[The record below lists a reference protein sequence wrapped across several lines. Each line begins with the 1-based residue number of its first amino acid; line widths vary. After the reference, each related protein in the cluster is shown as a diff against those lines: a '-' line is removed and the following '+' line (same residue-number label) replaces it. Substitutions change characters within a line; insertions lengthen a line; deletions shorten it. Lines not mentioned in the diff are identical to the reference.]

1 MLQHPY
7 SIYNFTVKS
16 YHSDQNG
23 KLTLYSLFQFLQ
35 ECAWDN
41 ARVNDFGYESLE
53 KANAYWVLSRVLVQL
68 DEYPE
73 WKDEISIKTW
83 PKGTDGFFALRDFL
97 IYKNDKIIGRVA
109 TSWLILDRTSKRPKK
124 LDNFNFIHENFLNE
138 SAIDKKPEKIS
149 FDSTLLQIDSRKV
162 YSGDLDVNKHV
173 NNATYVKWIMDS
185 VVTKNGK
192 SEINEFEINF
202 LAELLLNDSFVVS
215 ITEMSNN
222 TQFVVLNHV
231 ENSREICKARISFN

>member
-7 SIYNFTVKS
+7 SIYNFPVKS
-16 YHSDQNG
+16 YHSDLNG
-23 KLTLYSLFQFLQ
+23 KLTLYSLFHFLQ

-41 ARVNDFGYESLE
+41 ARINNFGFEYLE
-53 KANAYWVLSRVLVQL
+53 KENAYWVLSRVLVQL

-97 IYKNDKIIGRVA
+97 IYKNDKIIGRAA

-124 LDNFNFIHENFLNE
+124 LDNFNFIHENFHNE
-138 SAIDKKPEKIS
+138 SAIDRKPEKIS
-149 FDSTLLQIDSRKV
+149 FDSALSQIDSRKV
-162 YSGDLDVNKHV
+162 YSSDMDVNKHV

-185 VVTKNGK
+185 VLSQHEK
-192 SEINEFEINF
+192 SEIKEFEINF
-202 LAELLLNDSFVVS
+202 MAELLLNDPFVVS
-215 ITEMSNN
+215 STEISNN
-222 TQFVVLNHV
+222 TKFVVLTGAVSN
-231 ENSREICKARISFN
+231 REICRARIIF